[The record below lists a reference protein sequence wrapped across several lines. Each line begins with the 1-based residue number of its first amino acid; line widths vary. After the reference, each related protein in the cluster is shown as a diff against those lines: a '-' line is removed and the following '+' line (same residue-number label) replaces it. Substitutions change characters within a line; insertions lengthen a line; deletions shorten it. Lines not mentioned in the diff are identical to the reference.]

1 MLKKQNDNMA
11 ILTENKR
18 HFQCIKCI
26 SPFFRNR
33 VSASKLL
40 ELCHCILTLNYNAV
54 SNVCIFFYYF
64 KCNSTTCSQV
74 QFRPLFGVPL
84 DLLRH

>member
-54 SNVCIFFYYF
+54 SNVCIFFIIF
-64 KCNSTTCSQV
+64 NVIRQRVVKCN
-74 QFRPLFGVPL
+74 L
-84 DLLRH
+84 DLYLGCH